1 MVSIQTPRS
10 HFLLQPDTSVMLN
23 AREGNLKMM
32 TKRRFVLRVVAST
45 AFVCGGVMFAQAPV
59 VNIDAHK
66 HPNLAGAQSNI
77 VQAYQL
83 IDKAQGANRDEL
95 GGHAQKAKDLLMQ
108 ADAELRAAANVSNQ
122 DHR

>member
-1 MVSIQTPRS
+1 
-10 HFLLQPDTSVMLN
+10 
-23 AREGNLKMM
+23 M
-32 TKRRFVLRVVAST
+32 TKRSLILSFAAST
-45 AFVCGGVMFAQAPV
+45 ALICGGVIFAQGPV

-66 HPNLAGAQSNI
+66 HPNLASAQSSI

-83 IDKAQGANRDEL
+83 IDRAQAANRDEL
-95 GGHAQKAKDLLMQ
+95 GGHGQKAKELLMQ